1 MTANANPEKLAC
13 TIKYPVLDISNQ
25 LITDIVQIYH
35 AALVGFYFCIP
46 HYSCCPAAKVKT
58 CNAFLGLDPPVE
70 KRYL

>member
-35 AALVGFYFCIP
+35 AALVGSLIFAFRIIP
-46 HYSCCPAAKVKT
+46 AVLLQK
-58 CNAFLGLDPPVE
+58 
-70 KRYL
+70 